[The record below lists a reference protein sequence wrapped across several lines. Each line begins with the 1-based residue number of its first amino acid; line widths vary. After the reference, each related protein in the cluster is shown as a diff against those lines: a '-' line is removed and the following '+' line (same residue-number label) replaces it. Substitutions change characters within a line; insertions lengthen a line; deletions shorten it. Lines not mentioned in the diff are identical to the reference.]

1 MKVAVFSTKPYDRH
15 FLDAANAAYGHE
27 LVYLEP
33 LLSSNTASLTSGFPA
48 VCLFVNDTAD
58 AKTLDILAANGTK
71 LIALRCAGFNNVD
84 LKRAAELGITVVRV
98 PAYSPYSVAE
108 FAVALLLTLNR
119 KIHKAYNRVRE
130 GNFALDGLAGFDL
143 HNRTVGVIG
152 TGKIGFIFA
161 EIMKGFGCEILGY
174 DLHPNPKFA
183 EAVGRYVELSELLSS
198 ADVISLHCP
207 LTPGTRH
214 LIDREAIALMK
225 PGAMLINTSR
235 GALVDT
241 EAAIE
246 GLKSRQIGALGLD
259 VYEQEADLFFED
271 LSNEIIQDDVF
282 ERLLMFPNVIVTG
295 HQAFLTTEAL
305 SNIAETTLANI
316 AEVEQHRHCVHEVKA
331 EQQVAL
337 AKALA

>member
-1 MKVAVFSTKPYDRH
+1 MMKVAVFSTKPYDRQ
-15 FLDAANAAYGHE
+15 FLDAANAKHGHE
-27 LVYLEP
+27 LVYLESM
-33 LLSSNTASLTSGFPA
+33 LSIDTASLTSGFPA
-48 VCLFVNDTAD
+48 VCLFVNDIAD

-84 LKRAAELGITVVRV
+84 LKRAAELNITVVRV

-130 GNFALDGLAGFDL
+130 GNFALEGLAGFDL
-143 HNRTVGVIG
+143 HNRTVGVVG
-152 TGKIGFIFA
+152 TGKIGLIFA
-161 EIMKGFGCEILGY
+161 EIMKGFGCNILGY
-174 DLHPNPKFA
+174 DMYPHPKFA
-183 EAVGRYVELSELLSS
+183 NIGGKYVSLHELLSS
-198 ADVISLHCP
+198 SDVISLHCP
-207 LTPGTRH
+207 LTPETHH
-214 LIDREAIALMK
+214 LIGQKAIAQMK
-225 PGAMLINTSR
+225 PGVTLINTSR

-246 GLKSRQIGALGLD
+246 GLKSRQIGALGMD

-271 LSNEIIQDDVF
+271 LSSKIIQDDVF

-295 HQAFLTTEAL
+295 HQAFFTTDAL
-305 SNIAETTLANI
+305 SNIAETTLSNI
-316 AEVEQHRHCVHEVKA
+316 AEVEQQRPCDHEVKA
-331 EQQVAL
+331 EQKM